1 MTASQ
6 PSEET
11 SQIYSVGESR
21 PDELANGLTDTQ
33 DVRQAVTDSISALAG
48 GLGKRR
54 GPKAFSE
61 QATRELA
68 IQQAN
73 FLEDMG
79 IEAINRARRSQSDFV
94 SASDV
99 RSAEATLR
107 DRGPTLPGRLLE
119 PAGGLLAGA
128 GLAQL
133 YSVLSAAKT
142 SPPSTS
148 AYLIAAIST
157 IIGIALL
164 AFGLA
169 RR

>member
-1 MTASQ
+1 MSEEGSAQSSIVAGLTASGDTEQ
-6 PSEET
+6 AFKE
-11 SQIYSVGESR
+11 SV
-21 PDELANGLTDTQ
+21 A
-33 DVRQAVTDSISALAG
+33 ALAA

-54 GPKAFSE
+54 GPRAFSE
-61 QATRELA
+61 EAVRELA

-73 FLEDMG
+73 FLEDVG
-79 IEAINRARRSQSDFV
+79 LDAINRARRNQADFI

-99 RSAEATLR
+99 RAAEGSLR
-107 DRGPTLPGRLLE
+107 SRPPTFPARLLE
-119 PAGGLLAGA
+119 PAGGLIAGA

-133 YSVLSAAKT
+133 YAVLSAPKS
-142 SPPSTS
+142 SPPSTLG
-148 AYLIAAIST
+148 YFIAAVST